1 VNQLPPSV
9 AIVDDEE
16 PVRRALQRLALSAGM
31 SAVTFASGAEFLESL
46 KVHRPDCVILDLH
59 MLGINGI
66 EVQAR
71 LARARDKLPVIIIT
85 GHDTD
90 ETRERVM
97 NAGAA
102 AYLRKPVDDQMLLA
116 ALAEAI
122 KTT

>member
-1 VNQLPPSV
+1 VNQPPPSV

-71 LARARDKLPVIIIT
+71 LARARDKLPVIVIT

-116 ALAEAI
+116 ALADAI
-122 KTT
+122 KAS